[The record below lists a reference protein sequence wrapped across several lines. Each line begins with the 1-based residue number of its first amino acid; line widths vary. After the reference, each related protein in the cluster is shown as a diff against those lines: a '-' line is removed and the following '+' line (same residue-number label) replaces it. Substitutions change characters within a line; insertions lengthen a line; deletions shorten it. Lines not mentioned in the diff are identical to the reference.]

1 MIIFRHHRGG
11 LVESMKTKKEF
22 PSFQELQK
30 YIVDYMIQS
39 LQVAKDEIEYAE
51 KYIEE
56 KNNDKEFYQYG
67 HFGCNRIPNGTVIR
81 ESLKMV
87 GRMANIAANNVC
99 LSPYNSCIFK
109 E

>member
-1 MIIFRHHRGG
+1 MTT
-11 LVESMKTKKEF
+11 VE
-22 PSFQELQK
+22 Q
-30 YIVDYMIQS
+30 IDYMIQS

-51 KYIEE
+51 KYINE
-56 KNNDKEFYQYG
+56 KNSDKEFYQYG
-67 HFGCNRIPNGTVIR
+67 HFGHGNRIPNGTVIR

>member
-1 MIIFRHHRGG
+1 
-11 LVESMKTKKEF
+11 MKK
-22 PSFQELQK
+22 SISW
-30 YIVDYMIQS
+30 YS
-39 LQVAKDEIEYAE
+39 LWKRIGKQPIH
-51 KYIEE
+51 
-56 KNNDKEFYQYG
+56 KNQYG
-67 HFGCNRIPNGTVIR
+67 HFGRNRTPSGTVIR

>member
-1 MIIFRHHRGG
+1 MTT
-11 LVESMKTKKEF
+11 VE
-22 PSFQELQK
+22 Q
-30 YIVDYMIQS
+30 IDYMIQS

-51 KYIEE
+51 KYMEE
-56 KNNDKEFYQYG
+56 KNSDKEFYQYG
-67 HFGCNRIPNGTVIR
+67 HFGHDNRIPNGTVIR

-99 LSPYNSCIFK
+99 IFK